1 MNQGDAMSVD
11 QVFCAWC
18 LQQEVAVWMVQED
31 DHGRWRKFPPHL
43 NAVAERMYV
52 EWKLG
57 FSPNNVMEYQWQNA
71 AQTKSVT
78 YEITFHDMLQKNM
91 STNKVR
97 AVERYVRFQGKVA
110 SLRLVV
116 R

>member
-1 MNQGDAMSVD
+1 MNQAVAMSVD
-11 QVFCAWC
+11 QDAAAGFCAWC

-31 DHGRWRKFPPHL
+31 DQGRWRKFPPHL
-43 NAVAERMYV
+43 NAAAERMYV

-97 AVERYVRFQGKVA
+97 AVERYVRFQG
-110 SLRLVV
+110 
-116 R
+116 